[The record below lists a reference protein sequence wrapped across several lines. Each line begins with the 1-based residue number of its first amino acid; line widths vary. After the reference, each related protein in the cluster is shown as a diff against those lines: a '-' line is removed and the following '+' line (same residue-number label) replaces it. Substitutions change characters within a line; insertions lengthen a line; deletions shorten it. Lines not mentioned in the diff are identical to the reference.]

1 MDRPTSTEDSMKKTL
16 SASAAALLLAACGGS
31 NLDPNVARSA
41 LPAASSVQI
50 GTPSASSSAATAL
63 VATSSAAATAPGTT
77 APPYTPSFAVMSYWT
92 AVTVNVGVWWT
103 LTLVDVITAFP
114 PASCTA
120 TSCTWGPWLDNQTQN
135 QWKLVVEKS
144 GAAYDYV
151 LSGENAATQGSFLP
165 VISGTAYP
173 GPDRYHG
180 NGTLTLD
187 FDAGKKLNPASNDS
201 GKLDVTYDNRTG
213 VSIGATVTNAKNG
226 NPANP
231 YPMNAVYRF
240 DGTNGSG
247 GVMQVAFENL
257 TTTEQFSIRT
267 RWNATG
273 AGRSDAQ
280 YVAAGGGLTVE
291 TSQCWDGAP
300 TFPATYDG
308 AQVPATGDAALCVFT
323 PALYADVVLP

>member
-1 MDRPTSTEDSMKKTL
+1 MKKTL
-16 SASAAALLLAACGGS
+16 SVSAAALLLAACGGS
-31 NLDPNVARSA
+31 NLDPNTVRGA
-41 LPAASSVQI
+41 LPAADSVQI
-50 GTPSASSSAATAL
+50 GTPAASSSASAKAL
-63 VATSSAAATAPGTT
+63 VAPGTIAQPSQVPGG
-77 APPYTPSFAVMSYWT
+77 APPYTPSLAVMSYWT

-114 PASCTA
+114 PASCNA

-135 QWKLVVEKS
+135 QWKLVVQKNGS
-144 GAAYDYV
+144 AYDYV
-151 LSGENAATQGSFLP
+151 LSGESAATQGNFLP

-180 NGTLTLD
+180 NGALTLD
-187 FDAGKKLNPASNDS
+187 FDAGKKLNPSSNDS
-201 GKLDVTYDNRTG
+201 GKLDVIYDNRTG
-213 VSIGATVTNAKNG
+213 VSIGATLTNGKNG
-226 NPANP
+226 DPANP
-231 YPMNAVYRF
+231 YPMNAVYQF

-300 TFPATYDG
+300 TFPVTYDG
-308 AQVPATGDAALCVFT
+308 AQIPPTGDSALCVFT